1 MSKALAGKS
10 GLLIAGPHKRA
21 WGIGMDLKR
30 ELVVPNADLP
40 FKMFVF
46 EGKNGNYRVT
56 KHWHDT
62 VEIFVVFEGE
72 IDFYINTSYYDLLKG
87 RFGSIKPYTSKL
99 LVWKKIKVLF
109 KVIQ

>member
-10 GLLIAGPHKRA
+10 GLLIAGPQKRA

-46 EGKNGNYRVT
+46 EGKNGNYGVT
-56 KHWHDT
+56 
-62 VEIFVVFEGE
+62 
-72 IDFYINTSYYDLLKG
+72 
-87 RFGSIKPYTSKL
+87 
-99 LVWKKIKVLF
+99 
-109 KVIQ
+109 

>member
-1 MSKALAGKS
+1 MSKALVGKS
-10 GLLIAGPHKRA
+10 GLLIAGPQKRA

-62 VEIFVVFEGE
+62 VK
-72 IDFYINTSYYDLLKG
+72 YLLYLKG
-87 RFGSIKPYTSKL
+87 RLTFTLTL
-99 LVWKKIKVLF
+99 LIMICLKEDLLL
-109 KVIQ
+109 